1 VALIQT
7 LAMPKDLDPARAERR
22 SISTVVIDSLVLYAC
37 SQYPTAGSIE
47 MMSRIQEGHAVQ
59 AARRD
64 GSRGEEVS
72 SFRRNLP
79 TPRRSPSMHQ
89 GIQQVLRVPAV
100 TLTARIAL
108 TFPFWSS
115 GLMKLF
121 DFEAGAA
128 EMARF
133 GLIPAGAFNTATI
146 LVQLI
151 GSLLIIANRLAWL
164 GAGALGVF
172 TALTVFLVH
181 RFWAITEEPFR
192 TIAFHT
198 ATEHVGIIGGLVA
211 ISILAAD
218 SKPRTA

>member
-1 VALIQT
+1 
-7 LAMPKDLDPARAERR
+7 
-22 SISTVVIDSLVLYAC
+22 
-37 SQYPTAGSIE
+37 
-47 MMSRIQEGHAVQ
+47 
-59 AARRD
+59 
-64 GSRGEEVS
+64 
-72 SFRRNLP
+72 
-79 TPRRSPSMHQ
+79 MHQ

-218 SKPRTA
+218 SKSQTN